1 MLITSEHKKLSKYLL
16 LNCYLISGLLSGIG
30 FVVYFTKS
38 KLIGIIFII
47 AFVINFFYS
56 LMLILKETKQNPKN
70 IEVLS
75 FEIITPK
82 TIYILWGV
90 FLLIVITVLGS
101 TTFSIIFSILLR

>member
-38 KLIGIIFII
+38 KLIGIIFIL
-47 AFVINFFYS
+47 AFFINFFYS

-75 FEIITPK
+75 LEIKTPK
-82 TIYILWGV
+82 AIYILWGIL
-90 FLLIVITVLGS
+90 LLIVITFLGS
-101 TTFSIIFSILLR
+101 ITFTMIFSFLLR